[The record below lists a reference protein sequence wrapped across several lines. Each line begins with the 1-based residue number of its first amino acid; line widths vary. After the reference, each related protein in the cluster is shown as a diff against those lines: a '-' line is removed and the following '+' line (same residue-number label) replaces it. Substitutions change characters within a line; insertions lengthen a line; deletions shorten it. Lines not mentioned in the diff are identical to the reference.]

1 VVSFPVI
8 AFINHLLAEEQWAR
22 DKLAPFAGQRV
33 RVTAPA
39 LPDLA
44 FAVATDGML
53 EAAGE
58 GDADL
63 TIGLSPAALP
73 TLLTRDESVL
83 QTITFSGDAELAGT
97 LQFLFRHLRWEVEE
111 DLSRVVGDVAAHR
124 IASTGRAFAAWQKDA
139 AERFGQNVA
148 EYLAE
153 EAELLAPKPDLAR
166 FAREV
171 AELVDAVERLEKRL
185 DRIAGAL
192 DARRPGSPPHT

>member
-8 AFINHLLAEEQWAR
+8 AFVNHLLAEEHWAR
-22 DKLAPFAGQRV
+22 DKLAPFAGKRV

-39 LPDLA
+39 LPDLT
-44 FAVATDGML
+44 FAVAADGML

-63 TIGLSPAALP
+63 AIGLSPAALP
-73 TLLTRDESVL
+73 KLLTRDESVL
-83 QTITFSGDAELAGT
+83 QTITFSGDAELAGA

-139 AERFGQNVA
+139 AERLGQNVA
-148 EYLAE
+148 EYLTE
-153 EAELLAPKPDLAR
+153 EAELLAPKPDLIR

-192 DARRPGSPPHT
+192 DARRPG